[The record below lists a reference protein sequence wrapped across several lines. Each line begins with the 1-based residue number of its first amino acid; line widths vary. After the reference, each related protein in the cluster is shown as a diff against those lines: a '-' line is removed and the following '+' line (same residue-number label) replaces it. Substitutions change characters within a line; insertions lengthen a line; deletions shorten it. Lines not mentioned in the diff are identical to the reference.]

1 LYDDMYDLDVKEAL
15 NRLPQQEVDYR
26 NQRLRRAIDY
36 SMKHQYLP
44 KDLQV
49 LFIVTC
55 SSF

>member
-1 LYDDMYDLDVKEAL
+1 MYDLDVKEAL